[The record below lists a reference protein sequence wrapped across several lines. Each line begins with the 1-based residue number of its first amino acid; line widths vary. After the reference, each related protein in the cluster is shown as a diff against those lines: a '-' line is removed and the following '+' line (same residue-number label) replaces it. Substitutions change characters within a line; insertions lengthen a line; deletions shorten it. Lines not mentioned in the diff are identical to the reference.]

1 MTKYDKTSET
11 YSKPKGAKG
20 VTGIKSSIEHGQR
33 KAVTESGYPG
43 MQDSTPQEKDKT
55 QSAR

>member
-11 YSKPKGAKG
+11 YSAPKGAKG
-20 VTGIKSSIEHGQR
+20 ISGIKSSIQHGQH
-33 KAVTESGYPG
+33 KAASESGYPG
-43 MQDSTPQEKDKT
+43 MADSTPQEKDKN